1 MLILEN
7 TMALIS
13 AKKTPE
19 KEKIKIEISK
29 DIYSEI
35 KEYCSWVGIDDIS
48 YFFEESS
55 IMIFSKDKEWKQHR
69 KEKKQAIESV

>member
-1 MLILEN
+1 LILEN
-7 TMALIS
+7 AMALIS
-13 AKKTPE
+13 AKKAPE

-29 DIYSEI
+29 EIYSEI
-35 KEYCSWVGIDDIS
+35 KEYCSWVGIDNIS

>member
-1 MLILEN
+1 
-7 TMALIS
+7 MALIS
-13 AKKTPE
+13 ARKAPE

-48 YFFEESS
+48 HFFEESAF
-55 IMIFSKDKEWKQHR
+55 MIFSKDKE
-69 KEKKQAIESV
+69 

>member
-1 MLILEN
+1 
-7 TMALIS
+7 MALIS
-13 AKKTPE
+13 AKKAPE

-29 DIYSEI
+29 EIYSEI